1 MTTLKD
7 VILYGHSERWGWGI
21 QIFASGGLAASW
33 LDVRYASGFYSPH
46 RAGRPSQRKT
56 RLFA

>member
-21 QIFASGGLAASW
+21 QVFASGGLACLLARCPLCFWILFSSPCWAS
-33 LDVRYASGFYSPH
+33 
-46 RAGRPSQRKT
+46 
-56 RLFA
+56 

>member
-46 RAGRPSQRKT
+46 RAGRPSQ
-56 RLFA
+56 